1 MKLKS
6 LIIYFKSILIR
17 ILNPSLIRC
26 FKLRIND
33 SNLIYNNNSLI
44 LGTIILENNSTL
56 EINKGVVLSKTSVLE
71 CSGGKANIKLSENV
85 IIGDYSI
92 IGTVGKIELEKGVTV
107 SRNFNCGGDVF
118 IGSFTLIG
126 PNVYI
131 SSGKHHINGKARI
144 RDLDNNYFIN
154 NGKHFSDPIIIGANS
169 WIGANVVILPGVI
182 LGEGCVVAANSV
194 VNKSFDAFSI
204 IGGAPA
210 KLIKVR

>member
-1 MKLKS
+1 MNIKS
-6 LIIYFKSILIR
+6 LKIFYKSILFR
-17 ILNPSLIRC
+17 IFNPPLIRC
-26 FKLRIND
+26 YKLRINN
-33 SNLIYNNNSLI
+33 SILKYNKNTII

-71 CSGGKANIKLSENV
+71 ASGEKANIKLSENV

-131 SSGKHHINGKARI
+131 SSGKHHITGKERI
-144 RDLDNNYFIN
+144 RDLDNNYFID

-169 WIGANVVILPGVI
+169 WLGANVVILPGVI

-194 VNKSFDAFSI
+194 VNKSYDAFSI
-204 IGGAPA
+204 IGGVPA